1 MDGLF
6 NIHKMRIRKIVL
18 AGSEL
23 KYFLK
28 IRLRN
33 GFLCLQRIYKINK
46 VGKNETENPLIRDR

>member
-6 NIHKMRIRKIVL
+6 NIHKMRIRKTVL

-23 KYFLK
+23 NYFLK

-33 GFLCLQRIYKINK
+33 GFFAYIGYIKLTRWVRVKHKIHS
-46 VGKNETENPLIRDR
+46 